1 MRGDYLPAT
10 SAGKFG
16 DEGKRG
22 VQKYIAQ
29 RLLLT
34 IPTMIMVTI
43 GIFVLLRVLLPADV
57 VDLIIGEYGRNDPNL
72 RAALE
77 KELGIGGS
85 LFTQY
90 FEWVGVTWFL
100 GGETGLIQGDLGESL
115 HSGRPVLGELT
126 KRVPVSVE
134 LGVWGLFA
142 GVAVSVP
149 VGVYSALRQDQ
160 FADYGLRSIAILLAA
175 LPNFWIAVLVIT
187 FGSLWFN
194 WAPPIN
200 FEYFQDDP
208 IAHIK
213 IMLLPAIIIGLTPSG
228 SLIRLTRTQMLEVL
242 RQDYIRTAH
251 AKGLSQNV
259 VLYKHALR
267 NGLIPIVT
275 LVGTVFMPNIIA
287 GTVIFEQI
295 FIIPGMGRYLVDAV
309 NNLDYPVI
317 QGLVFVF
324 SIVLVL
330 SVIMTDI
337 AYAFLDPRIRFD

>member
-1 MRGDYLPAT
+1 M
-10 SAGKFG
+10 
-16 DEGKRG
+16 
-22 VQKYIAQ
+22 QKYIAQ

-34 IPTMIMVTI
+34 IPTLVLVTI
-43 GIFVLLRVLLPADV
+43 GIFVLLRVLLPSDV
-57 VDLIIGEYGRNDPNL
+57 VDLIIGEYGRNDPTL

-77 KELGIGGS
+77 KELGLTGS
-85 LFTQY
+85 LHHQY
-90 FEWVGVTWFL
+90 FDWVGVSWFW
-100 GGETGLIQGDLGESL
+100 GGPTGLIQGDLGESL
-115 HSGRPVLGELT
+115 HSGRPVLGELQ

-134 LGVWGLFA
+134 LGLWGLLA
-142 GVAVSVP
+142 GIIISVP
-149 VGVYSALRQDQ
+149 MGVYSALRQDQ
-160 FADYGLRSIAILLAA
+160 FADYGLRSIAIALAA
-175 LPNFWIAVLVIT
+175 LPNFWIAVLIIT
-187 FGSLWFN
+187 FGSIWFN

-200 FEYFQDDP
+200 FEYIYEDP
-208 IAHIK
+208 VAHFK
-213 IMLLPAIIIGLTPSG
+213 IMALPALIIGLTPSG

-251 AKGLSQNV
+251 AKGLSQNT

-267 NGLIPIVT
+267 NGLIPVVT
-275 LVGTVFMPNIIA
+275 LVGTVLLPNIIA

-324 SIVLVL
+324 SVVLVL

-337 AYAFLDPRIRFD
+337 VYAFLDPRIRFD